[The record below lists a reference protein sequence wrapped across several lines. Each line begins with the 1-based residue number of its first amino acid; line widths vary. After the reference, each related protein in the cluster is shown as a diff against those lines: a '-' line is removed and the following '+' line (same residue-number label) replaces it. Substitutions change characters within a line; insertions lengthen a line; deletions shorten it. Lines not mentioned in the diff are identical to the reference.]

1 MQVMYILEKVSLPGL
16 KVGGSSGDMFGTLRT
31 RAVVASKLT
40 ATEVFEKNGG
50 GPKGS
55 AATVATPGGG
65 NPECESDSR
74 SGH

>member
-1 MQVMYILEKVSLPGL
+1 MQVMCVLEIVSLPGL
-16 KVGGSSGDMFGTLRT
+16 IVGGSSGDMFGTLRT

-50 GPKGS
+50 GPKES
-55 AATVATPGGG
+55 AATVATPGGV
-65 NPECESDSR
+65 NQECESDSR